1 MKQLYEYIKSEYQR
15 THAPVSAKKI
25 IEALGFTHRRRVT
38 EAIRNARLNGYN
50 IDSTSHGYIVHEGRK
65 TMSKMYH
72 QMDSMMETIISMT
85 GNEGF
90 NHIISKLFQIKK
102 DKLQQKGIHPEQL
115 TIYDMEVTR

>member
-72 QMDSMMETIISMT
+72 QMDSMMETIISMS

-90 NHIISKLFQIKK
+90 EHIKTKLFELKK
-102 DKLQQKGIHPEQL
+102 KKEVSNKIDPRQL
-115 TIYDMEVTR
+115 TIYDQEVLT